1 MRFQRNV
8 DAKTPLVGRLK
19 LFAAKMAVGE
29 RAPDVLRVIVY
40 RPEFFGRAFVQYTD
54 ALLRRPSEFTV
65 GERELFA
72 AFVSQANDCKFCLGA
87 HCAIAERA
95 LGKDLV
101 DSVMS
106 DWRRAD
112 LRPEVRAA
120 IGLLEK
126 LTRSPQA
133 MDRSDFDELKKAGV
147 SEDGIT
153 TIIHIGVNFSIVNRI
168 ADALAFEVPSTTAF
182 SRLGAILTTAGYK
195 F

>member
-1 MRFQRNV
+1 MKLQRSLE
-8 DAKTPLVGRLK
+8 AKTPLTGRLK
-19 LFAAKMAVGE
+19 LFATKMVVGE
-29 RAPDVLRVIVY
+29 RAPDMIRVIVY
-40 RPEFFGRAFVQYTD
+40 RPDFFGRAFAGYTD

-87 HCAIAERA
+87 HCSVAERA
-95 LGKDLV
+95 LGKDIV
-101 DSVMS
+101 QAVMS

-112 LRPEVRAA
+112 VRTEVRAA
-120 IGLLEK
+120 LGLLDK
-126 LTRSPQA
+126 LTRNPETLE
-133 MDRSDFDELKKAGV
+133 RPDFDELKKAGV

-182 SRLGAILTTAGYK
+182 ARIGAVFLAAGYK
-195 F
+195 I